1 MALAQIASLLMAGLL
16 SQATGGTSTTTA
28 PTNAQSSDGVTAG
41 TTPAQSTSGT
51 DVNGAGNS
59 QILREM
65 EALRKQNAALAEDM
79 EAMRKQNKS
88 LEGSVADLHVQQNGK
103 WLSEERAKEVRHVV
117 EDVLKDADARSSLTP
132 AVPTAGFGDRGFFI
146 ASPDGNFRLNLS
158 GQLQIRYAANFLSSR
173 DYSILN
179 ANPGAGVNRNT
190 ALAPS
195 ANSYNKSTYGF
206 EIRRMKLDF
215 FGHVIDPS
223 WQYRLILIYNQNQ
236 NASAVPGGNN
246 AAGNGGSSN
255 AGMEEAMVIKDM
267 GDGFKISVGQFKSP
281 FLREEIV
288 SSRRQLA
295 VERSLVD
302 QMFSTKF
309 TQGVMGTWTGD
320 HVMFEAMYNDGGSNA
335 NTGATAAFNS
345 ESVGSPQTLNNGAGF
360 TEWAITAHAGWLA
373 YGHWNDFN
381 DLSSFPGEGEGLM
394 FNAWLNM
401 QRGGEGAS
409 SAIQG
414 TNNIPLSGNSDAQ
427 FFTWSADA
435 TWHLGGANL
444 FSYFVMNTAYNI
456 PATTSNNISSINSYG
471 AVVQGGYFITNT
483 VELFG
488 RWEWLSTQ
496 NKDVNDIGNVGNKTT
511 PTVANVFNAGRTSA
525 YTAGFNWFIHG
536 RQIKLTTDSGFTTA
550 PLWFNNGIYGAGVA
564 GTNYRIE
571 PDGGGGQIVVRS
583 QLQLLF

>member
-1 MALAQIASLLMAGLL
+1 MAIVHTASFLIAGVL
-16 SQATGGTSTTTA
+16 SQSL
-28 PTNAQSSDGVTAG
+28 S
-41 TTPAQSTSGT
+41 AQSTSGT
-51 DVNGAGNS
+51 DASATLNS
-59 QILREM
+59 QILQEL
-65 EALRKQNAALAEDM
+65 EALRKQNAALAQDI

-88 LEGSVADLHVQQNGK
+88 LEGSVADLQVQQNGK
-103 WLSEERAKEVRHVV
+103 WLSQERAKEVRSVV
-117 EDVLKDADARSSLTP
+117 EDVLKDADARAALTP
-132 AVPTAGFGDRGFFI
+132 PVPTAGFGNRGFFI
-146 ASPDGNFRLNLS
+146 ASPDGNFILNLS
-158 GQLQIRYAANFLSSR
+158 GQLQIRYATNFLSSR

-190 ALAPS
+190 APAPS
-195 ANSYNKSTYGF
+195 INSYNKSTYGF

-236 NASAVPGGNN
+236 NASLIPGGNN
-246 AAGNGGSSN
+246 AAGANGSSN

-267 GDGFKISVGQFKSP
+267 GDGFRISLGQFKSP

-309 TQGVMGTWTGD
+309 TQGIQGTWTGD
-320 HVMFEAMYNDGGSNA
+320 YLIFEAMYNDGGSNA

-345 ESVGSPQTLNNGAGF
+345 ESVGSPQNLNNGAGF
-360 TEWAITAHAGWLA
+360 TQWAVTAHAGWLA
-373 YGHWNDFN
+373 YGQWNDFN

-401 QRGGEGAS
+401 QRGGESAT

-414 TNNIPLSGNSDAQ
+414 TNNIPLNGNSDAQ
-427 FFTWSADA
+427 FLTWSVDA
-435 TWHLGGANL
+435 SWHLGGANF
-444 FSYFVMNTAYNI
+444 FSYFVMNTAYDI
-456 PATTSNNISSINSYG
+456 PATTTNNISSINNYG
-471 AVVQGGYFITNT
+471 AVVQGGYFITDT

-488 RWEWLSTQ
+488 RWEWMSTQ
-496 NKDVNDIGNVGNKTT
+496 NKGVNDIGNVGNATT
-511 PTVANVFNAGRTSA
+511 PTVANVFNAGRTNV
-525 YTAGFNWFIHG
+525 YTAGFNWFIAG
-536 RQIKLTTDSGFTTA
+536 RQIKLTTDIGFTTA
-550 PLWFNNGIYGAGVA
+550 PLWFNNGIYGAGVT

-571 PDGGGGQIVVRS
+571 PDGGGGQIVART

>member
-1 MALAQIASLLMAGLL
+1 MPRAHVAILLITAAASA
-16 SQATGGTSTTTA
+16 
-28 PTNAQSSDGVTAG
+28 AQSGVGDGVDTSATAV
-41 TTPAQSTSGT
+41 QSTSGT
-51 DVNGAGNS
+51 DANTAANS

-88 LEGSVADLHVQQNGK
+88 LEGSVADLQVQQNGK
-103 WLSEERAKEVRHVV
+103 WLSEERAKEVRNVV
-117 EDVLKDADARSSLTP
+117 EDVLKDADSRTSLTH

-190 ALAPS
+190 AAAPS
-195 ANSYNKSTYGF
+195 PNSYNKNTYGF

-236 NASAVPGGNN
+236 NAAAVPGGNN

-309 TQGVMGTWTGD
+309 TTGVMGTWTGD
-320 HVMFEAMYNDGGSNA
+320 HLMFEAMYNDGGSNA

-345 ESVGSPQTLNNGAGF
+345 ESVGSPQNLNNGAGF
-360 TEWAITAHAGWLA
+360 TQWAITAHAGWLA
-373 YGHWNDFN
+373 YGHWSDFN
-381 DLSSFPGEGEGLM
+381 DLSSYPGEGEGLM

-401 QRGGEGAS
+401 QRGGEGAT

-414 TNNIPLSGNSDAQ
+414 TNNIPLNGNSDAE
-427 FFTWSADA
+427 FLTWSVDA
-435 TWHLGGANL
+435 SWHFGGANL
-444 FSYFVMNTAYNI
+444 FSYFVMNTAYDI
-456 PATTSNNISSINSYG
+456 PATTTNNISSINSYG

-483 VELFG
+483 IELFG

-496 NKDVNDIGNVGNKTT
+496 NKGVNDIGNNGATT
-511 PTVANVFNAGRTSA
+511 HNVANVFNAGRTNA
-525 YTAGFNWFIHG
+525 YTAGFNWFIAG
-536 RQIKLTTDSGFTTA
+536 RQIKLTTDIGFTTA

>member
-1 MALAQIASLLMAGLL
+1 MALAQLASLLMAGLL
-16 SQATGGTSTTTA
+16 SQATGGTSTTV
-28 PTNAQSSDGVTAG
+28 AQSSGGVTTG
-41 TTPAQSTSGT
+41 TTPAQSTSA
-51 DVNGAGNS
+51 DGANATANS

-65 EALRKQNAALAEDM
+65 EALRKQNAALAQDM

-88 LEGSVADLHVQQNGK
+88 LEGSVADLQVQQNGK
-103 WLSEERAKEVRHVV
+103 WLSEERAKEVRNVV

-190 ALAPS
+190 NAPPPK
-195 ANSYNKSTYGF
+195 NSYYKNTDGF

-236 NASAVPGGNN
+236 NSAQTPGGNN
-246 AAGNGGSSN
+246 AAGVNGSSN
-255 AGMEEAMVIKDM
+255 AGMEEAMVIKELSHE
-267 GDGFKISVGQFKSP
+267 FKISVGQFKSP

-320 HVMFEAMYNDGGSNA
+320 RAMFEVMYNDGGSNA

-345 ESVGSPQTLNNGAGF
+345 ESVGTPTNMNNGAGF

-381 DLSSFPGEGEGLM
+381 DLTSFPGEGEGLM
-394 FNAWLNM
+394 FNTWLNM
-401 QRGGEGAS
+401 QRGGQQVS
-409 SAIQG
+409 SAVQD
-414 TNNIPLSGNSDAQ
+414 NKNIPLNGNADAQ
-427 FFTWSADA
+427 FLTWSADA
-435 TWHLGGANL
+435 SWNFGGANV
-444 FSYFVMNTAYNI
+444 FGYFVMNTAYEI
-456 PATTSNNISSINSYG
+456 PATTTNNIGSINSYG

-496 NKDVNDIGNVGNKTT
+496 NKGVNDIGNNGATT
-511 PTVANVFNAGRTSA
+511 HNVANVFNAGRTNA
-525 YTAGFNWFIHG
+525 YTAGFNWFIYG
-536 RQIKLTTDSGFTTA
+536 RQIKLTTDIGFTTA

-571 PDGGGGQIVVRS
+571 PAGGGGQIVVRS

>member
-1 MALAQIASLLMAGLL
+1 MAGLL
-16 SQATGGTSTTTA
+16 SQATGGTSTTNA
-28 PTNAQSSDGVTAG
+28 PTNTQSSGGVTTG
-41 TTPAQSTSGT
+41 TTSDQSTSGT
-51 DVNGAGNS
+51 DANAGANS

-88 LEGSVADLHVQQNGK
+88 LEGSVADLQVQQNGK
-103 WLSEERAKEVRHVV
+103 WLSEERAKEVRNVV
-117 EDVLKDADARSSLTP
+117 EDVLKDADSRSSLTP

-179 ANPGAGVNRNT
+179 ANPGAGVNRNN
-190 ALAPS
+190 AAAPS
-195 ANSYNKSTYGF
+195 ANTYNKSSNGF

-223 WQYRLILIYNQNQ
+223 WQYRLILIYNQSQ
-236 NASAVPGGNN
+236 NAAAVPGGNN
-246 AAGNGGSSN
+246 AAGVNGSSN

-288 SSRRQLA
+288 SSRRQLT

-320 HVMFEAMYNDGGSNA
+320 HLMFEAMYNDGGSNA

-345 ESVGSPQTLNNGAGF
+345 ESVGSPQNLNNGAGF
-360 TEWAITAHAGWLA
+360 TQWAITAHAGWLA

-381 DLSSFPGEGEGLM
+381 DLSSYPGEGEGLM

-401 QRGGEGAS
+401 QRGGEGAT
-409 SAIQG
+409 SAIKDA
-414 TNNIPLSGNSDAQ
+414 NNIPLNGNSDAH
-427 FFTWSADA
+427 FLTWSVDA
-435 TWHLGGANL
+435 SWHFGGANL
-444 FSYFVMNTAYNI
+444 FSYFVMNTAYDI
-456 PATTSNNISSINSYG
+456 PATTTNNIGSINSYG

-496 NKDVNDIGNVGNKTT
+496 NKGVNDIGNVGST
-511 PTVANVFNAGRTSA
+511 PTVANVFNAGRTNA

-536 RQIKLTTDSGFTTA
+536 RQIKLTTDIGFTTA

>member
-1 MALAQIASLLMAGLL
+1 MLRAHVAILLITAAASA
-16 SQATGGTSTTTA
+16 
-28 PTNAQSSDGVTAG
+28 AQSGVGDGVDTSATAV
-41 TTPAQSTSGT
+41 QSTSGT
-51 DVNGAGNS
+51 DANTAANS

-88 LEGSVADLHVQQNGK
+88 LEGSVADLQVQQNGK
-103 WLSEERAKEVRHVV
+103 WLSEERAKEVRNVV
-117 EDVLKDADARSSLTP
+117 EDVLKDADSRTSLTY

-190 ALAPS
+190 AAAPS
-195 ANSYNKSTYGF
+195 PNSYNKNTYGF

-236 NASAVPGGNN
+236 NAAAVPAGNN

-320 HVMFEAMYNDGGSNA
+320 HLMFEAMYNDGGSNA

-345 ESVGSPQTLNNGAGF
+345 ESVGSPQNLNNGAGF
-360 TEWAITAHAGWLA
+360 TQWAITAHAGWLA
-373 YGHWNDFN
+373 YGHWSDFN
-381 DLSSFPGEGEGLM
+381 DLSSYPGEGEGLM

-401 QRGGEGAS
+401 QRGGEGAT

-414 TNNIPLSGNSDAQ
+414 TNNIPLNGNSDAE
-427 FFTWSADA
+427 FLTWSVDA
-435 TWHLGGANL
+435 SWHFGGANL
-444 FSYFVMNTAYNI
+444 FSYFVMNTAYDI
-456 PATTSNNISSINSYG
+456 PATTTNNISSINSYG

-483 VELFG
+483 IELFG

-496 NKDVNDIGNVGNKTT
+496 NKGVNDIGNNGATT
-511 PTVANVFNAGRTSA
+511 HNVANVFNAGRTNA
-525 YTAGFNWFIHG
+525 YTAGFNWFIAG
-536 RQIKLTTDSGFTTA
+536 RQIKLTTDIGFTTA

>member
-1 MALAQIASLLMAGLL
+1 MALAQLASLLMAGLL
-16 SQATGGTSTTTA
+16 SQATGGTSATTA
-28 PTNAQSSDGVTAG
+28 PTNAQSSGGVTTG
-41 TTPAQSTSGT
+41 TTPAQSTGLDGS
-51 DVNGAGNS
+51 NAAANS

-88 LEGSVADLHVQQNGK
+88 LEGSVADLQVQQNGK
-103 WLSEERAKEVRHVV
+103 WLSEERAKEVRNVV
-117 EDVLKDADARSSLTP
+117 EDVLKDADSRTSLTY

-190 ALAPS
+190 APAPS

-236 NASAVPGGNN
+236 NAAAVPAGNN

-255 AGMEEAMVIKDM
+255 AGMEEAMVIKDL

-320 HVMFEAMYNDGGSNA
+320 HLMFEAMYNDGGSNA

-345 ESVGSPQTLNNGAGF
+345 ESVGSPQNLNNGAGF
-360 TEWAITAHAGWLA
+360 TQWAITAHAGWLA

-381 DLSSFPGEGEGLM
+381 DLSSYPGEGEGLM

-401 QRGGEGAS
+401 QRGGEGDT

-414 TNNIPLSGNSDAQ
+414 TNNIPLNGNSDAQ
-427 FFTWSADA
+427 FLTWSVDA
-435 TWHLGGANL
+435 SWHFGGANL
-444 FSYFVMNTAYNI
+444 FSYFVMNTAYDI
-456 PATTSNNISSINSYG
+456 PATTTNNISSINSYG

-496 NKDVNDIGNVGNKTT
+496 SKGVNDIGNVGTLDV

-536 RQIKLTTDSGFTTA
+536 RQIKLTTDIGFTTA

>member
-88 LEGSVADLHVQQNGK
+88 LEGSVADLQVQQNGK
-103 WLSEERAKEVRHVV
+103 WLSEERAKEVRNVV

-190 ALAPS
+190 APAPS
-195 ANSYNKSTYGF
+195 ANTYNKSSNGF

-236 NASAVPGGNN
+236 NASAVPGGYN

-345 ESVGSPQTLNNGAGF
+345 ESVGSPQNLNNGAGF

-401 QRGGEGAS
+401 QRGGEGA
-409 SAIQG
+409 
-414 TNNIPLSGNSDAQ
+414 TSDAQ

-456 PATTSNNISSINSYG
+456 PATTTNNISSINSYG

-488 RWEWLSTQ
+488 RWEWMSTQ
-496 NKDVNDIGNVGNKTT
+496 NKGVNDIGNVGNATT

-536 RQIKLTTDSGFTTA
+536 RQIKLTTDIGFTTA
-550 PLWFNNGIYGAGVA
+550 PLWFNNGIYGAGIA

>member
-88 LEGSVADLHVQQNGK
+88 LEGSVADLQVQQNGK

-236 NASAVPGGNN
+236 NAALVPGGNN
-246 AAGNGGSSN
+246 AAGANGSSN

-267 GDGFKISVGQFKSP
+267 GEGFKISVGQFKSP

-320 HVMFEAMYNDGGSNA
+320 HLMFEAMYNDGGSNA

-345 ESVGSPQTLNNGAGF
+345 ESAGSPPSLNNGAGF

-373 YGHWNDFN
+373 FGQWNDFN

-401 QRGGEGAS
+401 QRGGQGAS
-409 SAIQG
+409 SAIINA
-414 TNNIPLSGNSDAQ
+414 NNIPLNGNSDAQ
-427 FFTWSADA
+427 FLTWSADA

-456 PATTSNNISSINSYG
+456 PATTTNNISSINSYG

-488 RWEWLSTQ
+488 RWEWMSTQ
-496 NKDVNDIGNVGNKTT
+496 NKGVNDIGNVGST

-525 YTAGFNWFIHG
+525 YTAGFNWFIYG
-536 RQIKLTTDSGFTTA
+536 RQIKLTSDIGFTTA
-550 PLWFNNGIYGAGVA
+550 PLWFNNGIYGAGIA

>member
-1 MALAQIASLLMAGLL
+1 MALAQLASLLMAGLL
-16 SQATGGTSTTTA
+16 SQVTGGTSTTAA
-28 PTNAQSSDGVTAG
+28 PTNAQSSGGVTTS
-41 TTPAQSTSGT
+41 TTSAQSTSGT
-51 DVNGAGNS
+51 DVNAAGSS

-65 EALRKQNAALAEDM
+65 EALRQQNAALAQDM

-88 LEGSVADLHVQQNGK
+88 LEGSVANLQVQQNGK
-103 WLSEERAKEVRHVV
+103 WLSEERAKEVRNVV
-117 EDVLKDADARSSLTP
+117 EDVLKDADSRASLTH

-190 ALAPS
+190 AHAPS
-195 ANSYNKSTYGF
+195 ANSYNKNTYGF

-236 NASAVPGGNN
+236 NAAAVPAGNN

-320 HVMFEAMYNDGGSNA
+320 HLMFEAMYNDGGSNA

-381 DLSSFPGEGEGLM
+381 DLSSYPGEGEGLM

-401 QRGGEGAS
+401 QRGGEGDT

-414 TNNIPLSGNSDAQ
+414 TNNIPLNGNSDAH
-427 FFTWSADA
+427 FLTWSVDA
-435 TWHLGGANL
+435 SWHFGGANL
-444 FSYFVMNTAYNI
+444 FSYFVMNTAYDI
-456 PATTSNNISSINSYG
+456 PATTTNNIGSINSYG

-496 NKDVNDIGNVGNKTT
+496 NKGVNDIGNVGNATT

-525 YTAGFNWFIHG
+525 YTAGLNWFIAG
-536 RQIKLTTDSGFTTA
+536 RQIKLTTDIGFTTA

>member
-1 MALAQIASLLMAGLL
+1 MALAQFASLLMAGLL
-16 SQATGGTSTTTA
+16 SQSTGADGA
-28 PTNAQSSDGVTAG
+28 NAAAS
-41 TTPAQSTSGT
+41 
-51 DVNGAGNS
+51 S

-65 EALRKQNAALAEDM
+65 EALRQQNAALAQDM

-88 LEGSVADLHVQQNGK
+88 LEGSVADLQVQQNGK
-103 WLSEERAKEVRHVV
+103 WLSEERAKEVRSVV
-117 EDVLKDADARSSLTP
+117 EDVLKDADARASLTP

-158 GQLQIRYAANFLSSR
+158 GQLQIRYAANFISSR

-190 ALAPS
+190 NDPPPK
-195 ANSYNKSTYGF
+195 NSYYKTTGGF

-236 NASAVPGGNN
+236 NSALTPGGNN
-246 AAGNGGSSN
+246 AAGANGSSN
-255 AGMEEAMVIKDM
+255 AGMEEAMVIKELSHE
-267 GDGFKISVGQFKSP
+267 FKISVGQFKSP

-320 HVMFEAMYNDGGSNA
+320 RAMFEVMYNDGGSNA

-345 ESVGSPQTLNNGAGF
+345 ESVGTPTNMNNGAGF
-360 TEWAITAHAGWLA
+360 SEWAVTAHAGWLA
-373 YGHWNDFN
+373 YGHWKDFN
-381 DLSSFPGEGEGLM
+381 DLTSFPGEGEGLM
-394 FNAWLNM
+394 FNTWLNM
-401 QRGGEGAS
+401 QRGGQQVS
-409 SAIQG
+409 SAVQG
-414 TNNIPLSGNSDAQ
+414 NKNIPLNGNADAQ
-427 FFTWSADA
+427 FLTWSADA
-435 TWHLGGANL
+435 SWNFGGANV
-444 FSYFVMNTAYNI
+444 FGYFVMNTAYDI
-456 PATTSNNISSINSYG
+456 PATTTNNIGSINSYG

-496 NKDVNDIGNVGNKTT
+496 NKGVNDIGNNGATT
-511 PTVANVFNAGRTSA
+511 HNVANVFNAGRTNA

-536 RQIKLTTDSGFTTA
+536 RQIKLTTDIGFTTA
-550 PLWFNNGIYGAGVA
+550 PLWFNNGIYGAGIA